1 MQTRY
6 RTAVTGFIL
15 PGRPDYAAKNRGVP
29 FERPGLFLG
38 FLDPLFGVGHF
49 SEPVVRRR
57 AGLAVKN
64 DQPDAPHQRN
74 QTDQNPVPL
83 LVDILQP
90 PYGDSQGRNQQR
102 QTVQTAQDRV
112 QSDDTANNPDDHGGD
127 HIVQNELL
135 NTIQQAL
142 KNRTPQLNGE
152 KYLTNR
158 EVCQLLRI
166 SPRTLQNWRDTGKIP
181 FIRLKGKILYKES
194 EILKELK

>member
-1 MQTRY
+1 MNHGYTRQQISASKLILY
-6 RTAVTGFIL
+6 GFRRTF
-15 PGRPDYAAKNRGVP
+15 
-29 FERPGLFLG
+29 
-38 FLDPLFGVGHF
+38 
-49 SEPVVRRR
+49 
-57 AGLAVKN
+57 
-64 DQPDAPHQRN
+64 
-74 QTDQNPVPL
+74 
-83 LVDILQP
+83 
-90 PYGDSQGRNQQR
+90 
-102 QTVQTAQDRV
+102 
-112 QSDDTANNPDDHGGD
+112 
-127 HIVQNELL
+127 